1 MPHRKLVEEY
11 YADINNIAD
20 LLNKLVNSYRLLIG
34 GAGELNTIALAHKK
48 DVKHALKRV
57 DELGDVIDDLID
69 VLDKSSY
76 IYMDYCK
83 IKSQVMECKIQ
94 AQYIQTEID
103 DELKLDN
110 DEKSQ
115 S

>member
-11 YADINNIAD
+11 YADINNLAD

-76 IYMDYCK
+76 IYLDYCK